1 MSKILIELFV
11 PSTNSSYDMFIPQ
24 DVQMCEILVLI
35 KKAISEL
42 SDGRFV
48 ADDNTLLCTR
58 EDGTILNINL
68 SAYELEIQNS
78 SKLMLI

>member
-24 DVQMCEILVLI
+24 DVQMCDILALM